1 MEAAKLKKSDA
12 EAKVRAEKAK
22 KEVEEMQKFENDKN
36 SRINKIQQDEG
47 KKLTILKDTALKLT
61 SDIEGKNK
69 EMKQL

>member
-1 MEAAKLKKSDA
+1 MEAAKLKKSDE

-22 KEVEEMQKFENDKN
+22 KEVEEMRKFEDDKN

-47 KKLTILKDTALKLT
+47 KKLTILKDTASKLT
-61 SDIEGKNK
+61 ADIEGKNK